1 MNFCTKLKAVALH
14 MASSPA
20 ISIIGPIDILV
31 GMDTWNVTCCHKAY
45 HTEEPDTGGQTAA
58 QGCGQSQV
66 T

>member
-1 MNFCTKLKAVALH
+1 